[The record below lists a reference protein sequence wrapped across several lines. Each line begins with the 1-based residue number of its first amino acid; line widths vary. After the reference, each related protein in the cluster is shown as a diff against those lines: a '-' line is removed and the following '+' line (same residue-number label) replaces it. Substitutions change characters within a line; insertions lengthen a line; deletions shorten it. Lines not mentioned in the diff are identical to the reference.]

1 MSAGDIFKKSF
12 LEGYASAELTVT
24 TILACLL
31 IAGLLGICIFFA
43 YRILCR
49 KAFFNKNFSIS
60 LIAIAEITAAIILT
74 VQSNVVL
81 SLGMVGALSIVRFR
95 TAIKDPLDLI
105 FLFWAISVGIICGAG
120 LALVA
125 VILSAV
131 LSVLLWFF
139 NALPIAKA
147 PVLLL
152 VSSRDLNAEAAILE
166 TARKYSKAAAVRSR
180 SLTPDQLDLIV
191 ELRVADEAALTA
203 AVIAR
208 SGVTACSIVAHDGE
222 VTF

>member
-1 MSAGDIFKKSF
+1 MTTGDIFKKSF
-12 LEGYASAELTVT
+12 LEGYASGEITTT

-31 IAGLLGICIFFA
+31 IAGLLGIYIFFA
-43 YRILCR
+43 YRFLCR
-49 KAFFNKNFSIS
+49 KAFFNKNFSIA
-60 LIAIAEITAAIILT
+60 LIGLAEITAAVILT
-74 VQSNVVL
+74 VQSNVVI

-125 VILSAV
+125 VLVSLV
-131 LSVLLWFF
+131 LSLLLWIF
-139 NALPIAKA
+139 NALPVAKA

-152 VSSRDLNAEAAILE
+152 VSSSDLNAEAKILE
-166 TARKYSKAAAVRSR
+166 TAGQHSKAAVVKSR
-180 SLTPDQLDLIV
+180 SLTPEQLDLIV
-191 ELRVADEAALTA
+191 ELRSADEPALTA
-203 AVIAR
+203 AVMALAGTL
-208 SGVTACSIVAHDGE
+208 SCSIVAHDGE

>member
-1 MSAGDIFKKSF
+1 MSTGDIFKKSF
-12 LEGYASAELTVT
+12 LEGYASGEITTT
-24 TILACLL
+24 TILTCLA
-31 IAGLLGICIFFA
+31 IAGLLGIFIFFV
-43 YRILCR
+43 YRFLCR
-49 KAFFNKNFSIS
+49 KAFFNKNFSVA
-60 LIAIAEITAAIILT
+60 LIAIAEITAAVILT
-74 VQSNVVL
+74 VQSNVVI

-125 VILSAV
+125 VLLSAV
-131 LSVLLWFF
+131 LAVLLWIF

-152 VSSRDLNAEAAILE
+152 VSSRDLNAEAKVLE
-166 TARKYSKAAAVRSR
+166 TAAKHSKVAVVKSR
-180 SLTPDQLDLIV
+180 SLTPQQLDLIV
-191 ELRVADEAALTA
+191 ELRTADEAALTA
-203 AVIAR
+203 AVMALEGTV
-208 SGVTACSIVAHDGE
+208 SCSIVAHDGE

>member
-1 MSAGDIFKKSF
+1 MSTGDIFKKSF
-12 LEGYASAELTVT
+12 LEGYASGELTTT

-31 IAGLLGICIFFA
+31 IAGLLGVYIFFA
-43 YRILCR
+43 YRFLCR

-60 LIAIAEITAAIILT
+60 LIGIAEITAAIILT
-74 VQSNVVL
+74 VQSNVVI

-120 LALVA
+120 LALVG
-125 VILSAV
+125 VLLSAV
-131 LSVLLWFF
+131 LSLLLWIF

-152 VSSRDLNAEAAILE
+152 VSSRDLNAEAAVLE
-166 TARKYSKAAAVRSR
+166 TAGKFSKAAAVKSR
-180 SLTPDQLDLIV
+180 SLTPDQIDLIV

-203 AVIAR
+203 AVMALP
-208 SGVTACSIVAHDGE
+208 GVTACSIVAHDGE